1 MNRPLLL
8 ISLCQ
13 FQFAFKKEYIRKI
26 RKDMLLNIAWP
37 CKFTCT
43 IHIWHQTEQTICQLI
58 KMYSFFFKRPM
69 IAIFIPRNENASMW
83 ALILTVKENYSFIQ
97 LLTLLIRKII
107 LHLIPSS
114 PQVYMTLR
122 SISNNQSSDPN
133 SIEWKHKL
141 QGNEWD
147 LQMKGSV
154 QNIRG
159 YYSFQLI
166 NNIRRKKDLKNK
178 DLMVPS
184 HWGHPRIC
192 PVLYCTKQKIITEKE
207 KMKNW
212 FSITSA
218 FNIAKEQNTNSY
230 YLMMSWLILVS

>member
-1 MNRPLLL
+1 MYNPYLTSNRTDYMPTNQNVFILFQASHDSYIYSAQRERFDVSFDPHRKGKLLFY
-8 ISLCQ
+8 S
-13 FQFAFKKEYIRKI
+13 AF
-26 RKDMLLNIAWP
+26 NI
-37 CKFTCT
+37 
-43 IHIWHQTEQTICQLI
+43 
-58 KMYSFFFKRPM
+58 
-69 IAIFIPRNENASMW
+69 
-83 ALILTVKENYSFIQ
+83 
-97 LLTLLIRKII
+97 LIRKII

-114 PQVYMTLR
+114 PQVDMTLR

>member
-1 MNRPLLL
+1 MPTNQNVFILFQASHDSYIYSAQRERFDVSFDPHRKGKLLFY
-8 ISLCQ
+8 S
-13 FQFAFKKEYIRKI
+13 AF
-26 RKDMLLNIAWP
+26 NI
-37 CKFTCT
+37 
-43 IHIWHQTEQTICQLI
+43 
-58 KMYSFFFKRPM
+58 
-69 IAIFIPRNENASMW
+69 
-83 ALILTVKENYSFIQ
+83 
-97 LLTLLIRKII
+97 LIRKII

-166 NNIRRKKDLKNK
+166 NNIRRKNDLKK
-178 DLMVPS
+178 QGSDGTESLRTSLYLP
-184 HWGHPRIC
+184 C
-192 PVLYCTKQKIITEKE
+192 FVLHKAKNHNWKRKNEK
-207 KMKNW
+207 
-212 FSITSA
+212 
-218 FNIAKEQNTNSY
+218 
-230 YLMMSWLILVS
+230 LIFYH